1 MKRGLQLDRYLRL
14 EARQDIS
21 DGAGGFVETWAARGN
36 LWANVVARSGTARS
50 GEFGASARQ
59 ALKITVRAA
68 PQGHP
73 ARPKSGERLIDG
85 GRIYTVLAVHEDAR
99 AARFLT
105 LAAREEDPA

>member
-1 MKRGLQLDRYLRL
+1 MKRGVDLDRFLRL
-14 EARQDIS
+14 EARQDVS
-21 DGAGGFVETWAARGN
+21 DGAGGFVETWVARGN
-36 LWANVVARSGTARS
+36 LWANVVARSGSGRS

-59 ALKITVRAA
+59 VLKITMRAA

-85 GRIYTVLAVHEDAR
+85 GRVYTVLAVHEDEG